1 MSDEVRVSR
10 PKFTN
15 SMKKRL
21 LVICLFAVVAIC
33 FLIGRIMVITA
44 KNGDDYAR
52 RVLSQQSYVS
62 SVIPFR
68 RGTITDRNGTVLAQS
83 IKVYNIILDP
93 KVALTYDYTLEP
105 TIEALTDCF
114 GFSRE
119 EIVTALDE
127 NAGSS
132 YVRLRRFESYE
143 TVADFKARM
152 SKNSH
157 IKGVWFEEE
166 YIRSYPFDSLA
177 SHVIGFANTSNSGF
191 YGIEQY
197 YNDYLNGVDG
207 KEYGYYDSE
216 LNLKTNIKDAHDG
229 NTIVSTIDAAVQSS
243 VEKHISE
250 FLDTYD
256 CDSIGIVVADPN
268 NGEILGMGSNRE
280 FNLNNPRSLEGI
292 IPEDELENMSDEDK
306 SNALYSLWR
315 NFCVSDAYEPGSTFK
330 TITVASA
337 LEANSVKTGDRFDCT
352 GSREVG
358 GWTISCS
365 AHSGHGDISL
375 AESLSKSCNC
385 ALMDI
390 AAQLGSG
397 RFYSYQNR
405 FGFGNVT
412 GVDLVG
418 ESTGQVVKESSLH
431 ETELATSSFGTRF
444 TVTMMQMVGAYSSII
459 NGGTYYKP
467 HVVKKV
473 LDADGRTIEDIGG
486 IEVKQTVSS
495 TTSRFIRES
504 LRLTVTSGTGTPAS
518 LEGYTVAGKTGTAEK
533 LPKNS
538 GKYVISFMGFAPYD
552 DPRILVYAVVD
563 ELHDEE
569 KAGSS
574 SVCSSMVGSIMS
586 EILPY
591 LEIYPEKEN
600 VDL

>member
-1 MSDEVRVSR
+1 MSDETRVSR

-15 SMKKRL
+15 GMRKRL
-21 LVICLFAVVAIC
+21 LVICFIAVVAIC
-33 FLIGRIMVITA
+33 FLIGRIIFITA

-83 IKVYNIILDP
+83 VKVYNIILDP
-93 KVALTYDYTLEP
+93 KVALTYSYTLEP
-105 TIEALTDCF
+105 TLEALTDCF
-114 GFSRE
+114 GFTRE
-119 EIVTALDE
+119 EIEKTLEE
-127 NAGSS
+127 NSGSS
-132 YVRLRRFESYE
+132 YVRLRRFEPYD
-143 TVADFKARM
+143 TVADFKEKM
-152 SKNSH
+152 NSNSH

-166 YIRSYPFDSLA
+166 YIRSYPCDSLA
-177 SHVIGFANTSNSGF
+177 SHVIGFANTSNVGF

-197 YNDYLNGVDG
+197 YNDCLNGVDG

-216 LNLKTNIKDAHDG
+216 LNLKTNTKDALDG
-229 NTIVSTIDAAVQSS
+229 NTIVSTIDSAVQSCIERH
-243 VEKHISE
+243 VSE
-250 FLDTYD
+250 FLDTYE
-256 CDSIGIVVADPN
+256 CNSIGIVVADPN
-268 NGEILGMGSNRE
+268 NGEILGMASNRE
-280 FNLNNPRSLEGI
+280 FNLNDPRNLDGFVSE
-292 IPEDELENMSDEDK
+292 EELQNMSDEEK
-306 SNALYSLWR
+306 SDALYSLWR

-337 LEANSVKTGDRFDCT
+337 LEANSVKTGDRFNCT

-390 AAQLGSG
+390 AAELGTE
-397 RFYSYQNR
+397 RFYSYQSR
-405 FGFGNVT
+405 FGFGNLT

-418 ESTGQVVKESSLH
+418 ESTGQVVKKSSLH

-444 TVTMMQMVGAYSSII
+444 TVTMMQMVGAYSSIL
-459 NGGTYYKP
+459 NGGTYYRP
-467 HVVKKV
+467 HVVKEIK
-473 LDADGRTIEDIGG
+473 DADGRTIERMDGLD
-486 IEVKQTVSS
+486 VKETVSS
-495 TTSRFIRES
+495 KTSEYIRES
-504 LRLTVTSGTGTPAS
+504 LRLTVTEGTGTPANIA
-518 LEGYTVAGKTGTAEK
+518 GYSVAGKTGTAEK
-533 LPKNS
+533 LPKDS

-552 DPRILVYAVVD
+552 DPGILVYVVVD

-574 SVCSSMVGSIMS
+574 SVCSSMAGSILS